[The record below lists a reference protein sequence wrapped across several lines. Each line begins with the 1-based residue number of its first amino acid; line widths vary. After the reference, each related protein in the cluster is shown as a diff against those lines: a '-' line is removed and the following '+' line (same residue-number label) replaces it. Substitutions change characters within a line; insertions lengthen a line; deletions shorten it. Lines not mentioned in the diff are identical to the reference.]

1 MLVQRPQLWDSR
13 LSASLLGSTGV
24 PPMAAFCSLAGCR
37 RKPGSS
43 VFSSQPAG
51 MVTAK
56 ETGPAW
62 RTAGPLAQEEP
73 CVQARESQ
81 EVVPTPQPRGTRK
94 APIYRVILCKSLPH
108 PGLTPYLDT
117 GVNRTL
123 HIFWSVLFTCKCL
136 INLCLFTSRVDTGP
150 YIAWG

>member
-43 VFSSQPAG
+43 VLSSQPAG

-62 RTAGPLAQEEP
+62 RTAGPLAREEP

-81 EVVPTPQPRGTRK
+81 EVVPPPQPRGTRK
-94 APIYRVILCKSLPH
+94 APIYHVILCKSLPH
-108 PGLTPYLDT
+108 RVSPLIWTLELTELYTFSGLFYLL
-117 GVNRTL
+117 VN
-123 HIFWSVLFTCKCL
+123 V
-136 INLCLFTSRVDTGP
+136 
-150 YIAWG
+150 